1 VGAAEIETVDPLRA
15 KLDDIDELD
24 NVSAVPALKAIVAD
38 ARVDEPVHRI
48 KELAIY
54 KLGRIYQKEGRPEDL
69 GALTKEFRPF
79 YATIPKAR
87 TAKIVR
93 TIIEMVSQVDG
104 TMNLEESLCKDCID
118 WCNEEKRTF
127 LRLRVENRL
136 AVLMFRQDKFVDA
149 LELVNKLLREVK
161 KMDDKQL
168 LVEIHLTEA
177 RIHHALRNVP
187 KAKAALTASRTA
199 ANAIYVIP
207 TVQANIDMMSGTLH
221 AEEKDY
227 KTSYSYFF
235 EAFEAFNQLGDTV
248 PALEVLRYM
257 LLCKIMSGNADDVQA
272 IVNGKS
278 GSKHAGIE
286 IDAIL
291 AITKAAKDRSL
302 EQFQDSLAKFDAQL
316 VQNRL
321 INTHL
326 QRLYEDLKEAN
337 LIKII
342 EPFSRVEVEHV
353 AALIKLPA
361 DEIELKLSQMI
372 LDKKFSGILDQGK
385 GHLIVYPDHVKEPE
399 YEAALQTISNM
410 GDVVDSLF
418 RRAEK
423 LA

>member
-1 VGAAEIETVDPLRA
+1 
-15 KLDDIDELD
+15 
-24 NVSAVPALKAIVAD
+24 
-38 ARVDEPVHRI
+38 
-48 KELAIY
+48 
-54 KLGRIYQKEGRPEDL
+54 
-69 GALTKEFRPF
+69 
-79 YATIPKAR
+79 
-87 TAKIVR
+87 
-93 TIIEMVSQVDG
+93 
-104 TMNLEESLCKDCID
+104 
-118 WCNEEKRTF
+118 
-127 LRLRVENRL
+127 
-136 AVLMFRQDKFVDA
+136 
-149 LELVNKLLREVK
+149 
-161 KMDDKQL
+161 
-168 LVEIHLTEA
+168 
-177 RIHHALRNVP
+177 
-187 KAKAALTASRTA
+187 
-199 ANAIYVIP
+199 
-207 TVQANIDMMSGTLH
+207 
-221 AEEKDY
+221 
-227 KTSYSYFF
+227 
-235 EAFEAFNQLGDTV
+235 
-248 PALEVLRYM
+248 
-257 LLCKIMSGNADDVQA
+257 MSGNADDVQA